1 MQALPAASDR
11 GYGWGMTEITDDLPA
26 RLLHEEHA
34 GWRAIVEGRGGE
46 HYQRAMTRDA
56 LMVVEGAMLGRDEV
70 LASFRGA
77 APWDEYEL
85 HEPAVI
91 RLGERAGIV
100 VYRAVARRG
109 DDTVN
114 LRMSTT
120 YLYDDGAWH
129 VAAHQQTPV

>member
-1 MQALPAASDR
+1 
-11 GYGWGMTEITDDLPA
+11 MTEITDDLPA

-56 LMVVEGAMLGRDEV
+56 LMVVDGAMLGRDEI
-70 LASFRGA
+70 LAAFRVG
-77 APWDEYEL
+77 
-85 HEPAVI
+85 PAVG
-91 RLGERAGIV
+91 LVRAARARRDPPRRPRRHL

-109 DDTVN
+109 DDSVN

-129 VAAHQQTPV
+129 VAAHQQTPA

>member
-1 MQALPAASDR
+1 
-11 GYGWGMTEITDDLPA
+11 MTEITDDLPA

-34 GWRAIVEGRGGE
+34 GWKAILDGRGGE

-56 LMVVEGAMLGRDEV
+56 LMVVEGAVLGRDDI
-70 LASFRGA
+70 LAAFRSA
-77 APWDEYEL
+77 PPWDSYEL

-91 RLGERAGIV
+91 RLGDHAGIL

-109 DDTVN
+109 DHTAN

-120 YLYDDGAWH
+120 YLYDDGAWR
-129 VAAHQQTPV
+129 VAAHQQTPA

>member
-1 MQALPAASDR
+1 
-11 GYGWGMTEITDDLPA
+11 MTEITDDLPA

-34 GWRAIVEGRGGE
+34 GWKAILDGRGGE

-56 LMVVEGAMLGRDEV
+56 LMVVDGAMLGRDEI
-70 LASFRGA
+70 LAAFRSTP
-77 APWDEYEL
+77 PWESYEL

-91 RLGERAGIV
+91 RLGDRAGMV

-120 YLYDDGAWH
+120 YLYADGAWH
-129 VAAHQQTPV
+129 VAAHQQTPA

>member
-1 MQALPAASDR
+1 
-11 GYGWGMTEITDDLPA
+11 MTEITDDLPA

-34 GWRAIVEGRGGE
+34 GWKAILDGRGGE

-56 LMVVEGAMLGRDEV
+56 LMVVEGAMLGRDDI
-70 LASFRGA
+70 LAAFRSA
-77 APWDEYEL
+77 PPWDSYEL

-91 RLGERAGIV
+91 RLGDHAGIL

-109 DDTVN
+109 DHTAN

-120 YLYDDGAWH
+120 YLYDDGAWR
-129 VAAHQQTPV
+129 VAAHQQTPA

>member
-1 MQALPAASDR
+1 
-11 GYGWGMTEITDDLPA
+11 MTEITDDLPA

-56 LMVVEGAMLGRDEV
+56 LMVVDGAMLGRDEI
-70 LASFRGA
+70 LARFRA
-77 APWDEYEL
+77 TPPWETYEL

-91 RLGERAGIV
+91 RLG
-100 VYRAVARRG
+100 
-109 DDTVN
+109 DDSVN

-129 VAAHQQTPV
+129 VAAHQQTPA

>member
-1 MQALPAASDR
+1 
-11 GYGWGMTEITDDLPA
+11 MTEITDDLPA
-26 RLLHEEHA
+26 RLMHEEHA

-56 LMVVEGAMLGRDEV
+56 LMIVDGAAFGRDEV
-70 LASFRGA
+70 LTAMRSA
-77 APWDEYEL
+77 PPWDEYHL

-91 RLGERAGIV
+91 RLGDRAGIL
-100 VYRAVARRG
+100 VYRAEARRG

-120 YLYDDGAWH
+120 YLIEGGSWK
-129 VAAHQQTPV
+129 VAAHQQTAA